1 MSEIG
6 TATFTEGRRQ
16 IFLCRQASKQR
27 VSLTIQNEAKTKI
40 TTEREGKVNYKVVYK
55 RGIELLFSI
64 NILLA

>member
-16 IFLCRQASKQR
+16 IFLYRQASKQR